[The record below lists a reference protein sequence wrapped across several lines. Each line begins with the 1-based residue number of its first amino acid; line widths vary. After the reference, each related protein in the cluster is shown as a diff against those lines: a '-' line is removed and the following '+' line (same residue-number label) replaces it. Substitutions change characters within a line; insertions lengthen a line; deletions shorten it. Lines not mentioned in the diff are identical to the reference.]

1 MFDIGFWELA
11 VIAILGLVILGPE
24 RLPVAIR
31 TVAKYTRQFRTTW
44 LSVRNEFMREMQEA
58 ELKKEVEKTMEAARE
73 EFSELQ
79 TPSAERVA
87 ELDEITKE
95 FKQSSCTYEESKAA
109 AEPVAASKPQS
120 EVTSQPEAIQSPQ
133 PEDKT
138 KS

>member
-109 AEPVAASKPQS
+109 AKPVAATKPQS